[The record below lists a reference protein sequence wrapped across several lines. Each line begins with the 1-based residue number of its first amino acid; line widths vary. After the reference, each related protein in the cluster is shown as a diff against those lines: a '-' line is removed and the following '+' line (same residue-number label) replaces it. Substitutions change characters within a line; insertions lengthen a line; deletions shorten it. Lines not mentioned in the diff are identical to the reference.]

1 MKASGLLI
9 TAAGCL
15 GAMVVVL
22 GQGQAPAQVP
32 ATPAAAAAPL
42 QQGPGVQSANDARY
56 REFVNSKCKNPPQPR
71 GGGAGGGR
79 GGGAAAPPAA
89 PIHRDVKVT
98 EIPGVIAA
106 GQQWKTVWTGRGNNA
121 DGILADGEAMLF
133 AQNTDSK
140 VMKIDKN
147 GKVSFPYTGTNT
159 GGALAMNKKGA
170 LFVIERG
177 LPTAILQLKPKRQ
190 TLANMYN
197 GEPFECTGSGTNDLT
212 ADSKGGVYFTMGA
225 LYYANPKGVVSKQ
238 GTLIRNVNGLILSA
252 DEKTL
257 YVSGTVTPAPP
268 AAGGG
273 GAPAGAPPAAGA
285 GGGGRGGGQAGP
297 GAIPPAPGA
306 PQAPAG
312 AAAAGGRG
320 GAAGPPAPSAHVGV
334 VAFDV
339 QPDGSLTNEREFA
352 KVGND
357 GMTIDAE
364 GRVYV
369 TGGYGVQV
377 LSPDGKLLGEIP
389 APLNLI
395 TAAFAGKDKK
405 TLYGVANNQQYV
417 EIFTIQMIA
426 QGYKG
431 RAK

>member
-9 TAAGCL
+9 AAAGCL
-15 GAMVVVL
+15 GAVVVL
-22 GQGQAPAQVP
+22 GQGQAPAQAP
-32 ATPAAAAAPL
+32 ANPAAPAAAAAPL

-56 REFVNSKCKNPPQPR
+56 REFVNTKCKNPPQPR

-79 GGGAAAPPAA
+79 GGGGAAAPAA

-106 GQQWKTVWTGRGNNA
+106 GQEWKTVWTGRGNNA
-121 DGILADGEAMLF
+121 DGILDSDGAMLA

-140 VMKIDKN
+140 VMRIDRN
-147 GKVSFPYTGTNT
+147 GKVSFPYSGTNT
-159 GGALAMNKKGA
+159 GGALSMNKKGA

-177 LPTAILQLKPKRQ
+177 LPTGILQLKPKRQ

-212 ADSKGGVYFTMGA
+212 ADSKGGVYFTMGG
-225 LYYANPKGVVSKQ
+225 LYYANPKGVVTKH
-238 GTLIRNVNGLILSA
+238 GTLNTVNGLILSA

-257 YVSGTVTPAPP
+257 YVTGRLTPAPAP
-268 AAGGG
+268 AGGG
-273 GAPAGAPPAAGA
+273 AGGPGAGA
-285 GGGGRGGGQAGP
+285 G
-297 GAIPPAPGA
+297 
-306 PQAPAG
+306 
-312 AAAAGGRG
+312 GGRG
-320 GAAGPPAPSAHVGV
+320 GAAAPPAPPGPSAHVGV

-357 GMTIDAE
+357 GATIDSQ

-369 TGGYGVQV
+369 TGGLGVQV
-377 LSPDGKLLGEIP
+377 LGPDGKLLGEIP

-395 TAAFAGKDKK
+395 TAAFSGKDKK
-405 TLYGVANNQQYV
+405 TLYGVANNQQFV
-417 EIFTIQMIA
+417 EIFAIQMIA